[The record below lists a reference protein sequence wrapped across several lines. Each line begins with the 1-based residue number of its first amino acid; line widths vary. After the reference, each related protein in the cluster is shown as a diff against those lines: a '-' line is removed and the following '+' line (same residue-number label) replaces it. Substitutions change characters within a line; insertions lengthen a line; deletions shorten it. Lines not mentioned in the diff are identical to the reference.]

1 MIVDFSS
8 DTTSGVSDEIMHA
21 LISANKG
28 CELGYFKDEHT
39 KNVKKWVQSQ
49 FSVPV
54 EVAFVSN
61 GTAVNILA
69 LRTMTKDICS
79 IICTDTTHISR
90 SEMGATEHALGTK
103 ILTVSDEMGKIT
115 VEKIKKAISTLGH
128 NPQIKIIV
136 FSQTTEL
143 GTCYTPK
150 EIKRICDFAHANKM
164 YVYFDGA
171 RVANSLAYL
180 KCSLKELVQD
190 TGVDAFTIGG
200 NKNGCM
206 FGELAVFVN
215 PDLFKD
221 VESYQ
226 KQLALTFSKT
236 RFFAAQFEA
245 YFKDDLWL
253 KNAQHAN
260 KMAKYLESEL
270 EKLGIEIIYPVE
282 SNMVFAK
289 IEYPLFKALTKNYIL
304 SYSNKAKKIV
314 RLMTNFKTAKKEIDA
329 LINDWLDVTNKYKQ
343 WDIET
348 IIPKDQNG

>member
-1 MIVDFSS
+1 MIANFSS
-8 DTTSGVSDEIMHA
+8 DTTSGVSDEIMNA

-28 CELGYFKDEHT
+28 YELGYFKDEHT

-49 FSVPV
+49 FTVPV

-79 IICTDTTHISR
+79 ILCTDTTHVSR
-90 SEMGATEHALGTK
+90 SEMGATEHSLGTK

-115 VEKIKKAISTLGH
+115 IEKIKKTISTLGH
-128 NPQIKIIV
+128 NPPIKIVV
-136 FSQTTEL
+136 FSEATEL

-150 EIKRICDFAHANKM
+150 EIKKICDFAHANKM

-171 RVANSLAYL
+171 RVANALAYL
-180 KCSLKELVQD
+180 KCTLKELVQD
-190 TGVDAFTIGG
+190 TGIDAFTIGG

-215 PDLFKD
+215 PKLFDD
-221 VESYQ
+221 VEKYQ

-245 YFKDDLWL
+245 YFNNNLWL

-289 IEYPLFKALTKNYIL
+289 IDYPLFKALTKNYTL

-314 RLMTNFKTAKKEIDA
+314 RLMTNFKTEKKEIDT
-329 LINDWLDVTNKYKQ
+329 LIK
-343 WDIET
+343 T
-348 IIPKDQNG
+348 IKILKSSENG

>member
-8 DTTSGVSDEIMHA
+8 DTTAGVSDEIMNA
-21 LISANKG
+21 LICANKG

-39 KNVKKWVQSQ
+39 KNVKEWVQSQ
-49 FSVPV
+49 FTVPV

-79 IICTDTTHISR
+79 IICTDNTHIFR
-90 SEMGATEHALGTK
+90 SEMGATEHSLGTK

-115 VEKIKKAISTLGH
+115 VGKIKKAISTLGH
-128 NPQIKIIV
+128 NPPIKIVV
-136 FSQTTEL
+136 FSEASEF

-150 EIKRICDFAHANKM
+150 EIKKICDFAHANRM

-171 RVANSLAYL
+171 RIANSLAYL
-180 KCSLKELVQD
+180 GCSLKELVQD

-215 PDLFKD
+215 PELFKD
-221 VESYQ
+221 VGNYQ

-236 RFFAAQFEA
+236 RFFSAQFEA
-245 YFKDDLWL
+245 YFKDNLWL

-260 KMAKYLESEL
+260 KMAKHLKEEL
-270 EKLGIEIIYPVE
+270 EKIDMEIIYPVE
-282 SNMVFAK
+282 SNMVFVRMDYA
-289 IEYPLFKALTKNYIL
+289 LFKALTKNYIL
-304 SYSNKAKKIV
+304 SYSNKAKKVV
-314 RLMTNFKTAKKEIDA
+314 RLMTNFKTTNNEIDT
-329 LINDWLDVTNKYKQ
+329 LIKSIKAIMAN
-343 WDIET
+343 I
-348 IIPKDQNG
+348 NG